1 MKATSCIVGGLIVI
15 VACILM
21 QYRSEGFQDTPI
33 VPDTI
38 GMVPNPSDV
47 SNGADVTTEG
57 PQQPTGGAKGFDLSG
72 NTVAPKP
79 SKMLQ
84 FSMVDL
90 SMVDMSGSVAPT
102 ITELPSGYQVN
113 VPMPSPPPSTPIS
126 NGVYPDIQQRNMPL
140 PVPTPSESPSISQG
154 LQYNDSVPKMP
165 PMQQMPDMEQM
176 PPMQQM
182 PDIQQMQK
190 MLLDYKG
197 GNGSVGS

>member
-1 MKATSCIVGGLIVI
+1 MKATSFIVGGLIVI
-15 VACILM
+15 VSCILM

-33 VPDTI
+33 VPDVTGI
-38 GMVPNPSDV
+38 IPNPSDL
-47 SNGADVTTEG
+47 SNGVNVTTEG
-57 PQQPTGGAKGFDLSG
+57 PQQLNGDVRGFDLSG
-72 NTVAPKP
+72 NTAAPKP

-102 ITELPSGYQVN
+102 ITQMPSGYQVN
-113 VPMPSPPPSTPIS
+113 VPVPSPSTPIS

-140 PVPTPSESPSISQG
+140 PVPTPSESPAISQG

-182 PDIQQMQK
+182 PDVQQMQK
-190 MLLDYKG
+190 MLLDSKG
-197 GNGSVGS
+197 GNGSDTS